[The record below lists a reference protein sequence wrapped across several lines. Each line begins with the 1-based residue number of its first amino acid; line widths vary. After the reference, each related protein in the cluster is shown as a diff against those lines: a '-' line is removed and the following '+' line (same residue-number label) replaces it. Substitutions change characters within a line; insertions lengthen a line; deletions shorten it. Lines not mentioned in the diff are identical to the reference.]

1 MCQNDQIAP
10 HKILFRKAMTLW
22 PLGLCKIVKQSV
34 QQNQS
39 CEDAPF
45 WVLNDP
51 LVLKKNFFGK
61 AINMIFMYLFFLKKK
76 KILRA
81 IPNYEDVPFSRPKWP
96 VFPEQNFF

>member
-1 MCQNDQIAP
+1 
-10 HKILFRKAMTLW
+10 MTLW

-39 CEDAPF
+39 CEDASF

-61 AINMIFMYLFFLKKK
+61 VINMIFMYLSAPFIVQNLKK

-81 IPNYEDVPFSRPKWP
+81 IRNYEDVPFSRPKWP
-96 VFPEQNFF
+96 IFPEQNFF